1 LRGAA
6 EALATPAR
14 KAKAIESVSAF
25 KAPLLDRI
33 LSSPEDPE
41 RRNVVLDLGAVS
53 QAMIDRLSASRPCRI
68 EIADLYNFGGL
79 AAIERIASSDEQD
92 LNSIGQLL
100 PPPNQERLDLVFCW
114 DLPNYLS
121 LPALTLLI
129 DFLSRRAAP
138 GCRVHMLVAYS
149 KREMAELPARYIPAG
164 DGNLAQSLASGELTK
179 APRYSPED
187 LGRALGNFRYERG
200 VLLANGMQEFV
211 YAWPQEPGVKRPY

>member
-1 LRGAA
+1 LPGAA
-6 EALATPAR
+6 VAFATPV
-14 KAKAIESVSAF
+14 KKAIETVSAF
-25 KAPLLDRI
+25 KAPLLDRL
-33 LSSPEDPE
+33 LSPPEDPE

-53 QAMIDRLSASRPCRI
+53 QAMLDRLSSSRPCRI

-79 AAIERIASSDEQD
+79 PEVEQIASSEEQNPE
-92 LNSIGQLL
+92 LIAQLL
-100 PPPNQERLDLVFCW
+100 PPASEEPLDLILFW

-121 LPALTLLI
+121 LPALTLFI

-149 KREMAELPARYIPAG
+149 KREMSEMPARYVPAV
-164 DGNLAQSLASGELTK
+164 DGNLIQSLVSDELTQ

-187 LGRALGNFRYERG
+187 IGTALGNFRYERG

-211 YAWPQEPGVKRPY
+211 YAWPGEPGAKRPY

>member
-6 EALATPAR
+6 VALATPA
-14 KAKAIESVSAF
+14 KKAIETVSAF

-33 LSSPEDPE
+33 LSSPEDAE
-41 RRNVVLDLGAVS
+41 RRHVVLDLGAAS
-53 QAMIDRLSASRPCRI
+53 QTMLDRLSSSRPCRI
-68 EIADLYNFGGL
+68 EIADLNNFGGL
-79 AAIERIASSDEQD
+79 AVIESIAASEEPDLDAIGS
-92 LNSIGQLL
+92 LL
-100 PPPNQERLDLVFCW
+100 PPANDERLDLIFCW

-121 LPALTLLI
+121 LAGLTMLI

-149 KREMAELPARYIPAG
+149 KREMAEIPARYVPGG
-164 DGNLAQSLASGELTK
+164 DFSLVQTLATDTLRA

-187 LGRALGNFRYERG
+187 IGTALGNFRYERG

-211 YAWPQEPGVKRPY
+211 YAWPQQPGAKRVY

>member
-6 EALATPAR
+6 VALATPAR
-14 KAKAIESVSAF
+14 KAIETVTAF

-33 LSSPEDPE
+33 LASPDDAE

-53 QAMIDRLSASRPCRI
+53 QAMLDRLSSSRPCRI
-68 EIADLYNFGGL
+68 EIADLYHSGGL
-79 AAIERIASSDEQD
+79 QAIEQIASSEERDID
-92 LNSIGQLL
+92 AIGPLL
-100 PPPNQERLDLVFCW
+100 PRVNDEALDLIFCW

-121 LPALTLLI
+121 LRALTLLV
-129 DFLSRRAAP
+129 DFLSRRTAP

-149 KREMAELPARYIPAG
+149 KREMTEAPARYFPG
-164 DGNLAQSLASGELTK
+164 PDGNLVQSLASVELTQ

-187 LGRALGNFRYERG
+187 IGTALGNFRYERG

-211 YAWPQEPGVKRPY
+211 YAWPGESGVKHR

>member
-6 EALATPAR
+6 VALATPAR
-14 KAKAIESVSAF
+14 KTIETVTAF

-33 LSSPEDPE
+33 LANPNDAE

-53 QAMIDRLSASRPCRI
+53 QTMLDRLSSSRPCRI
-68 EIADLYNFGGL
+68 EIADLYHFGGL
-79 AAIERIASSDEQD
+79 QAIEQIASSEEQD
-92 LNSIGQLL
+92 IDSIGQLL
-100 PPPNQERLDLVFCW
+100 PRANNEPLDLIFCW

-121 LPALTLLI
+121 LRALTLLI

-149 KREMAELPARYIPAG
+149 KREMTETPGRYFPG
-164 DGNLAQSLASGELTK
+164 PDGNLVQSLASVELTQ

-187 LGRALGNFRYERG
+187 IGTALGNFRYERG

-211 YAWPQEPGVKRPY
+211 YAWPAEPAAKRP

>member
-6 EALATPAR
+6 VALATPAR
-14 KAKAIESVSAF
+14 KAIETVTAF
-25 KAPLLDRI
+25 KAPLLDRV
-33 LSSPEDPE
+33 LASPDDPE

-53 QAMIDRLSASRPCRI
+53 QTMLNRLSSSRRCRI
-68 EIADLYNFGGL
+68 EIADLYHFGGR
-79 AAIERIASSDEQD
+79 AALEQIASSEEQD
-92 LNSIGQLL
+92 VESIAKLL
-100 PPPNQERLDLVFCW
+100 PDSSNESLNLIFCW

-149 KREMAELPARYIPAG
+149 KREMTEMPARYLPG
-164 DGNLAQSLASGELTK
+164 SNGELLQSLDSDELTP

-187 LGRALGNFRYERG
+187 IGLALGNFRYERG

-211 YAWPQEPGVKRPY
+211 YAWPEKPGAKQPF